1 MENKGGIN
9 LSDNKIYQA
18 TGRRKVATSTA
29 FIKAGTGKF
38 IINSKPIEEYFPTE
52 KLVATVK
59 KPLVITSSENS
70 YDIKAKVTGGG
81 VTGQAD
87 ATKLAIARAL
97 ILVNPK
103 FRPILKKEGL
113 LKRDP
118 RMTERKKY
126 GQPKARKRFQFSKR

>member
-1 MENKGGIN
+1 M
-9 LSDNKIYQA
+9 SSKIYQA
-18 TGRRKVATSTA
+18 TGRRKVSTA
-29 FIKAGTGKF
+29 TAFVKTGTGKF
-38 IINSKPIEEYFPTE
+38 IINDKPVEEYFESE
-52 KLVATVK
+52 KLVITVR
-59 KPLVITSSENS
+59 KPLLLTSSENS
-70 YDIKAKVTGGG
+70 YDAKVKIKGGG
-81 VTGQAD
+81 TTGQAD

-118 RMTERKKY
+118 RKIERKKY